1 MPIDLGHD
9 AARLVPTLRLIAE
22 AGVEAAHLIGRSPNR
37 ALEQVPDPALQYAVG
52 RQPDRVA
59 DALSFEEFVH
69 LGIGESCVAPEIQTL
84 YDAPVAGNHRLQH
97 RAPAVGT
104 VHIAWPQSAALDIAE
119 LVEYEQRV
127 IAGAAEM
134 AVVGAAF
141 LLAIGRALARIN
153 VEHDGSWRPP
163 LVHLANPL
171 TGKIGERCK
180 VFGPAQPLC
189 LEAAHLTGRGSRS
202 GDRSVADH
210 PAHRRVMAQ

>member
-104 VHIAWPQSAALDIAE
+104 VPLPGLSA
-119 LVEYEQRV
+119 QRSTSPNW
-127 IAGAAEM
+127 
-134 AVVGAAF
+134 
-141 LLAIGRALARIN
+141 LN
-153 VEHDGSWRPP
+153 TNS
-163 LVHLANPL
+163 
-171 TGKIGERCK
+171 
-180 VFGPAQPLC
+180 
-189 LEAAHLTGRGSRS
+189 
-202 GDRSVADH
+202 
-210 PAHRRVMAQ
+210 